1 MYADLPYFG
10 GETIGFYKLAKDFV
24 PALIADPIN
33 LFSLGAGKI
42 VAREASKTAIGA
54 LSKAEFQKQV
64 AKKAALEIGKKE
76 AMYGGSVAVATDLAR
91 QTAEKDAGLMTDYNL
106 TRTLITGATGGV
118 AQGTIGAGMSAWSA
132 KGKAGKFYDK
142 GDGFKSDFD
151 RDFAWAGSKA
161 DETFSGK
168 DGKVKKFKP

>member
-1 MYADLPYFG
+1 
-10 GETIGFYKLAKDFV
+10 
-24 PALIADPIN
+24 
-33 LFSLGAGKI
+33 
-42 VAREASKTAIGA
+42 
-54 LSKAEFQKQV
+54 
-64 AKKAALEIGKKE
+64 
-76 AMYGGSVAVATDLAR
+76 
-91 QTAEKDAGLMTDYNL
+91 MTDYNL

-168 DGKVKKFKP
+168 DGKVKKFKPENPSKKNPKRKVINKTIITTPLGPNGKPFNAPSISSSPPKPLKTKANIVAPTKSAKM